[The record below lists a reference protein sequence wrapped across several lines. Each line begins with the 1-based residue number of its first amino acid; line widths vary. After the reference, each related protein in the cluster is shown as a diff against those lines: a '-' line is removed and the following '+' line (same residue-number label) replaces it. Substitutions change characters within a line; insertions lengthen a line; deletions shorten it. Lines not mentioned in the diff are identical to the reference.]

1 MKTTLIMAFVA
12 ALFVLS
18 ITASAQGVEK
28 VILAT
33 DITSVDALVASAAG
47 SKDGLPVLILPAG
60 ELTDDIKAELASL
73 NPATVVIVGGP
84 LVVKPAAED
93 ELRDIGY
100 KVVRLWGLERTETA
114 IEIATHFWPEGVNC
128 TVLVDDTKDP
138 AVDTNLLT
146 SGAADAAQSGC
157 MMLPIPKGKVPA
169 TVLTAMRELGVKRA
183 KWFGRAVAT
192 EVRTALSEF
201 NTTEVIGEDA
211 AETEAENETIEAAAG
226 RSLKLVIV
234 AAPNWTAALGVA
246 AHPNERAVVRI
257 LSSANVTELVTLIQQ
272 KNITDVKVVG
282 FPALAQEIAT
292 ALTVQGVNVTK
303 ISGERASD
311 VAKAVLERVR
321 EQWTEK
327 RAEVEAKFADLKTRI
342 KAKIEVELND
352 TEAELDQEGEELEQL
367 GINATATASTDI
379 ATLKQRLATAKT
391 KFAEVRAALAA
402 NDTETAKELL
412 ADLRETFQQAKWLV
426 RERIKWN
433 WQSELEDEE
442 ADTGE
447 LETKLNTTIVG
458 VRVAFAKLSERCP
471 NAELVHKV
479 VEEARALM
487 EAAKN
492 ATADGEHGKAAEF
505 LELVKKHV
513 ETAKSIGEVCKER
526 GNLTETAREIIRERR
541 AAIANVTEVS
551 TEIAEIEQ
559 KNATEIETE
568 IEQANLTIG
577 AEAANGAASNL
588 TTGTPGNATS
598 GQGG

>member
-1 MKTTLIMAFVA
+1 MVVYNSKGDAMKTTLIMAFVA

-18 ITASAQGVEK
+18 FTASAQGVEK
-28 VILAT
+28 IILAT

-60 ELTDDIKAELASL
+60 ELTDDIKTELASL
-73 NPATVVIVGGP
+73 DPTTVVIVGGP

-93 ELRDIGY
+93 ELRNIGY

-114 IEIATHFWPEGVNC
+114 IEVAKHFWPEGADC
-128 TVLVDDTKDP
+128 TVLVDDTKDS
-138 AVDTNLLT
+138 AVDTNLIAYA
-146 SGAADAAQSGC
+146 AADAAQNDC
-157 MMLPIPKGKVPA
+157 VLLPIPKGKVPA
-169 TVLTAMRELGVKRA
+169 TVLVAMRELGAKKVKL
-183 KWFGRAVAT
+183 FH
-192 EVRTALSEF
+192 
-201 NTTEVIGEDA
+201 EDA
-211 AETEAENETIEAAAG
+211 APREVTDVLNEFEDWETSGGGDGPELLAEKDAADAAEAEG
-226 RSLKLVIV
+226 KPLKLVVV
-234 AAPNWTAALGVA
+234 AAPHWRAVLGIS
-246 AHPNERAVVRI
+246 AHPNEHSVVRI
-257 LSSANVTELVTLIQQ
+257 LSDANVTELVTLVQWE
-272 KNITDVKVVG
+272 NITDVKVVG
-282 FPALAQEIAT
+282 FPTLAQEIAA
-292 ALTVQGVNVTK
+292 ALTAQGVNVTK
-303 ISGERASD
+303 ISGEHASD

-321 EQWTEK
+321 TQWTEK
-327 RAEVEAKFADLKTRI
+327 RAAVEETLASLKARI
-342 KAKIEVELND
+342 KAKIEAELND

-412 ADLRETFQQAKWLV
+412 ADLRETFQQEKWLV

-447 LETKLNTTIVG
+447 LEAKLNTTIVG
-458 VRVAFAKLSERCP
+458 VRAAFANLSVRCP
-471 NAELVHKV
+471 NAVLVHQV

-487 EAAKN
+487 QAAKN
-492 ATADGEHGKAAEF
+492 ATAEGEHGKTAEF

-526 GNLTETAREIIRERR
+526 AEISESARELIRERR
-541 AAIANVTEVS
+541 AEIADVPEVS

-559 KNATEIETE
+559 KNATAIEAEI
-568 IEQANLTIG
+568 
-577 AEAANGAASNL
+577 AEE
-588 TTGTPGNATS
+588 
-598 GQGG
+598 GQMVQE